1 MRAPMVTHDSNESLT
16 ARRAQFVYETCRLE
30 AIASRRPIVPEPLES
45 RDEAFRAQFL
55 NTIGRVCAQG
65 YVTTPEA
72 EHNAWMEAYRRM
84 GWTFGPVRGSRGE
97 DASRHGSVRR
107 AARG

>member
-1 MRAPMVTHDSNESLT
+1 MRALMVTNDSSESLT

-84 GWTFGPVRGSRGE
+84 GWTFGPVRDPRGE